1 MAGGVSYEGAT
12 AGAVAW
18 NAARAIYEEL
28 ELRDTEGRPL
38 PAVVD
43 YVFGG
48 RTVDELFTVAAS
60 VDDARSAVPAE
71 LRMRPT
77 QT

>member
-1 MAGGVSYEGAT
+1 VAGGVSDEGAA
-12 AGAVAW
+12 AGAVAL

-28 ELRDTEGRPL
+28 ELRDPEGRPL

-43 YVFGG
+43 CVFGG

-71 LRMRPT
+71 LQVRPR
-77 QT
+77 